1 MSPIVVG
8 ILGIAL
14 MIGIIFLG
22 MNIGLAMFFIGF
34 LGFAYMTSFDTAM
47 GVMRTVPYTN
57 ASSYS
62 LSVVPLFVLM
72 GMFAY
77 DSGMSS
83 GLFDASDKWLSKTR
97 GGLSMATI
105 AACGGF
111 GAICGASAA
120 TAVTFATIAMPEMRK
135 YKYHDGLS
143 SASVAAGGTLSYLI
157 PPSTGFILY
166 GIIAEE
172 SIGRLFAA
180 GVIPGILLMLAYCV
194 AVMIICRIR
203 PEYAPPVQGYPL
215 SVKIRALKGL
225 IPVLLLFI
233 AVIGGMFSGV
243 FSANEAAA
251 AGAFLAMVFTALRR
265 RLTWRSLWNCLIETT
280 KSTAM
285 VFTMLLGAYVFG
297 YFLTITRLPVQLADF
312 VSGLNVSPFVV
323 MTLIILLYAFLGCIM
338 DGLSIILLTVPIFL
352 PIILNLGYS
361 KIHFGVIIA
370 MVMVLGAITPPIG
383 INIFVVVGAVKDL
396 TLPVIYRGI
405 VPFCL
410 TLLIMTLVI
419 AAFPI
424 LSTWLPTLLYG

>member
-1 MSPIVVG
+1 
-8 ILGIAL
+8 

-22 MNIGLAMFFIGF
+22 MNIGMAMFCIGF
-34 LGFAYMTSFDTAM
+34 LGFAYMTSFHTAM
-47 GVMRTVPYTN
+47 GVLRTVPYTN
-57 ASSYS
+57 SSTYS

-72 GMFAY
+72 GQFAY

-83 GLFDASDKWLSKTR
+83 GLFDTADKWLSNTK

-111 GAICGASAA
+111 GAICGSSAA
-120 TAVTFATIAMPEMRK
+120 TAVTFATISVPEMRK

-143 SASVAAGGTLSYLI
+143 AASVAAGGTLSYLI

-180 GVIPGILLMLAYCV
+180 GVVPGLLLVIAYCICTT
-194 AVMIICRIR
+194 IICRIR
-203 PEYAPPVQGYPL
+203 PDYAPPAQGYTML
-215 SVKIRALKGL
+215 EKVKSLKGL
-225 IPVLLLFI
+225 LPVLVLFI

-251 AGAFLAMVFTALRR
+251 VGAFLGMVFTALRR
-265 RLTWRSLWNCLIETT
+265 RLTLKSLWSCLIETT

-285 VFTMLLGAYVFG
+285 VFTMLLGAYTFG
-297 YFLTITRLPVQLADF
+297 YFLTITRLPINLADF
-312 VSGLNVSPFVV
+312 VGGLNVAPFIIVA
-323 MTLIILLYAFLGCIM
+323 LIILLYAVLGCIM

-383 INIFVVVGAVKDL
+383 INIFVVAGAVKDIS
-396 TLPVIYRGI
+396 LPTIYKGI
-405 VPFCL
+405 LPYCL
-410 TLLIMTLVI
+410 TLLLMTLII
-419 AAFPI
+419 ALFPG
-424 LSTWLPTLLYG
+424 LSTWLPNLLYG